1 MTTLLVVLVVEKV
14 AVLVTVFELCID
26 VAVEP
31 SSGIGII
38 ASSLEAN
45 VLPSAMK
52 LTLRGGFRKA
62 LVGTLLLKDVEQ
74 QFFGLL
80 LCFYCISHLI
90 AEVLTKQLFT
100 RIF

>member
-1 MTTLLVVLVVEKV
+1 MKKV
-14 AVLVTVFELCID
+14 AVLVTCVFELCIA

-31 SSGIGII
+31 TSGIGII

-45 VLPSAMK
+45 VLPPAMK
-52 LTLRGGFRKA
+52 LTLRGAFRKG

-80 LCFYCISHLI
+80 LR
-90 AEVLTKQLFT
+90 AEVLTKQLFI